1 MLAPCVSSLSCML
14 TVFVNFFRKTEEVSP
29 FLSEMGKYL
38 LELLDHALSVIQGNY
53 TNFRSL
59 SCLGSDSIFGGTNA
73 LVASLQSFICCPI
86 FMKWRDRDDLDVF
99 LYGSVMQSME
109 RLLHALVKLYEE
121 YSECVRNFSSE
132 NSLQDLSVFDNSVQN
147 SFASDGNKS
156 RIMDMELDVNED
168 SRDVDILTV
177 GGKIAT
183 GISFSSEKWK
193 FSIISVI
200 LSFFS
205 ALPIVTWDI
214 LFELMGKE
222 SDQKVYSTYINL
234 CKFFLIDV
242 LKVLFFNSGV

>member
-1 MLAPCVSSLSCML
+1 M
-14 TVFVNFFRKTEEVSP
+14 
-29 FLSEMGKYL
+29 
-38 LELLDHALSVIQGNY
+38 
-53 TNFRSL
+53 
-59 SCLGSDSIFGGTNA
+59 
-73 LVASLQSFICCPI
+73 
-86 FMKWRDRDDLDVF
+86 
-99 LYGSVMQSME
+99 
-109 RLLHALVKLYEE
+109 
-121 YSECVRNFSSE
+121 
-132 NSLQDLSVFDNSVQN
+132 
-147 SFASDGNKS
+147 
-156 RIMDMELDVNED
+156 NED

>member
-1 MLAPCVSSLSCML
+1 ML
-14 TVFVNFFRKTEEVSP
+14 
-29 FLSEMGKYL
+29 
-38 LELLDHALSVIQGNY
+38 
-53 TNFRSL
+53 FRS
-59 SCLGSDSIFGGTNA
+59 
-73 LVASLQSFICCPI
+73 
-86 FMKWRDRDDLDVF
+86 F